1 MKKLQKNQ
9 LKKQK
14 LKKNNKSFKI
24 FNPIQDVLE
33 WDFFIFTKTI
43 LMNTRAAQLQAF
55 DRLLTIMD
63 DLREK
68 CPWDQKQTM
77 QSLRHLTIEETYEL
91 GDAILDND
99 LNEVKKELG
108 DLLLH
113 IVFYAKIGSETSDFD
128 IADVCHEISEKL
140 IHRHPHIYSDTI
152 VKDEEEV
159 KQNWEKLK
167 LKEGKKSVLEGV
179 PTSLPALVKA
189 SRIQDKVKG
198 VGFDWEETHQVW
210 DKVQEELEELQVE
223 VQSGDQ
229 DKIEAEFGDVLF
241 SMINYARF
249 LNVNPEDALERTNKK
264 FIKRFQYLESK
275 ASELGKPLMDMTLAE
290 MDIFWEEAKKM

>member
-1 MKKLQKNQ
+1 MNSRQ
-9 LKKQK
+9 L
-14 LKKNNKSFKI
+14 
-24 FNPIQDVLE
+24 
-33 WDFFIFTKTI
+33 
-43 LMNTRAAQLQAF
+43 QLQAF
-55 DRLLTIMD
+55 ERLLNIMD
-63 DLREK
+63 ELREQ
-68 CPWDQKQTM
+68 CPWDKKQTL

-99 LNEVKKELG
+99 LKEVKNELG

-113 IVFYAKIGSETSDFD
+113 IVFYAKIGSETDDFD
-128 IADVCHEISEKL
+128 MADVCNSICDKL
-140 IHRHPHIYSDTI
+140 IHRHPHIYSDT
-152 VKDEEEV
+152 VVADEEEV

-179 PTSLPALVKA
+179 PRSLPALVKA

-198 VGFDWEETHQVW
+198 VGFDWEEPHQVW
-210 DKVQEELEELQVE
+210 EKVQEELEELQVE
-223 VQSGDQ
+223 VKAGNQ
-229 DKIEAEFGDVLF
+229 DLIEAEFGDVLF

-275 ASELGKPLMDMTLAE
+275 ASQLGMPLMDMTLAE
-290 MDIFWEEAKKM
+290 MDVFWNEAKKL